1 LHQFPRRNCD
11 IRAQFP
17 LKWAEETVAIA
28 EKTGM
33 AHPVDRTTQDPFVL
47 TTDFMIPD
55 RTGGQPTEVVRT
67 IKPSRN
73 LADRRALEK

>member
-1 LHQFPRRNCD
+1 
-11 IRAQFP
+11 
-17 LKWAEETVAIA
+17 
-28 EKTGM
+28 M